1 MKILREAYTE
11 EEVKQRVIEAR
22 NAIGNLQDNLYILL
36 SALEDTKDFRRSYV
50 QDYVEQVEDLGSSF
64 EADFEDII
72 YPQQE
77 EDELEEDSFNE
88 NLTNDNDR

>member
-77 EDELEEDSFNE
+77 EDEE
-88 NLTNDNDR
+88 